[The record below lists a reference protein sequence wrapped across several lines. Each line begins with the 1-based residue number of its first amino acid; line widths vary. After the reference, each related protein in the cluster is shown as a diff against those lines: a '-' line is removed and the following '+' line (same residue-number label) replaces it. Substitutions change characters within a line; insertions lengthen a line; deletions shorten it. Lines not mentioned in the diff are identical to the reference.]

1 MSLTLRKVLFIQFS
15 TAAFIDASYLCSS
28 AYWEFQANHT
38 GGGGG
43 DEDSD
48 AGDDGNRGDGDS
60 DGGDDNSDDA
70 GGAGGADG
78 DNGGDGS
85 SPSLRLHSIWVL
97 SMCVTCTI

>member
-28 AYWEFQANHT
+28 GYWEFQANHT
-38 GGGGG
+38 GGGG
-43 DEDSD
+43 
-48 AGDDGNRGDGDS
+48 DGNHGDGDS

-70 GGAGGADG
+70 GGAGGDDG